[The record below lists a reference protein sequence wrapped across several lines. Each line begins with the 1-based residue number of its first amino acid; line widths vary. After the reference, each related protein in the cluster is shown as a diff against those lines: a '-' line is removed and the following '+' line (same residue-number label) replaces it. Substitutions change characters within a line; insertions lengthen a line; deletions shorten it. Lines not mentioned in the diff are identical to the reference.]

1 MNSFFIRNHMFTCY
15 GLVTKLCPTLKTL
28 FLRNIGI
35 QEYSLPGS
43 SVHGILQAGMLEWVA
58 FSSPGDLSNSG
69 IEPRSPASQADSLPT
84 ELQWKSQKAECQRI
98 DAFELWCWRRIL
110 RIPWTTRRSNQ
121 SILKEI
127 SPDYSLE
134 GLMLKLKLQYFG
146 HLFLFGKS

>member
-58 FSSPGDLSNSG
+58 ISSPGDLSNSG
-69 IEPRSPASQADSLPT
+69 IEPRSPVSQADSLPT
-84 ELQWKSQKAECQRI
+84 EVQWKSLS
-98 DAFELWCWRRIL
+98 FTYFFHFIL
-110 RIPWTTRRSNQ
+110 
-121 SILKEI
+121 SILHNRAAAN
-127 SPDYSLE
+127 DFYTLNT
-134 GLMLKLKLQYFG
+134 
-146 HLFLFGKS
+146 